1 MQTHLLSNRTI
12 WSLVIASL
20 VVVFACV
27 WSSGVTSAQDGTKEF
42 TAAIEKYLALQKKAV
57 ATVPPIG
64 KDVTDAAVIANHEK
78 QVADAIRALRPDAK
92 VGDIFTLDARRMIT
106 AAVKQKVEG
115 KEGADA
121 KVTILG
127 EGNPKSPESAA
138 AVDLSVNAA
147 YPTKAP
153 VSTVPPSVL
162 MALPALPKGVEFR
175 FVGRNLILLDTQA
188 NLIVDVLPN
197 VF

>member
-1 MQTHLLSNRTI
+1 MQRHSLNRTI
-12 WSLVIASL
+12 CSIVIAWV

-27 WSSGVTSAQDGTKEF
+27 WSSGVTSAQDETKEF
-42 TAAIEKYLALQKKAV
+42 NAAILKYLALQKKAV

-64 KDVTDAAVIANHEK
+64 KDVTDASVIANHEK
-78 QVADAIRALRPDAK
+78 QVADAIRAQRPDAK
-92 VGDIFTLDARRMIT
+92 IGDIFTLDARRMIT

-115 KEGADA
+115 KEGVDA
-121 KVTILG
+121 RATILG
-127 EGNPKSPESAA
+127 EGNPKAPDSPTP
-138 AVDLSVNAA
+138 VDLSVNAP
-147 YPTKAP
+147 YPVKAP

-162 MALPALPKGVEFR
+162 MALPTLPKGVEFR